1 MSISQIM
8 HPEEG
13 SLVTECRRLG
23 WMMSTAS
30 RGDPTTSLNGPSVQ
44 TGSESDASFHP
55 EVWPVEHLLP
65 EGNLLP
71 GPVHPRNR
79 PTKVPTGPKVE
90 PGSAEEILS
99 LPDPVVV
106 PNCKLKAAL
115 HHLFHAET
123 RAYWQLKAMMMVGN
137 WLTSLSPNC
146 AGSHSRP

>member
-30 RGDPTTSLNGPSVQ
+30 RRGDPTTSLNGPSVQ
-44 TGSESDASFHP
+44 TGSETDASFHP

-65 EGNLLP
+65 EGNLFP

-90 PGSAEEILS
+90 PKTKVKDL
-99 LPDPVVV
+99 D
-106 PNCKLKAAL
+106 
-115 HHLFHAET
+115 F
-123 RAYWQLKAMMMVGN
+123 
-137 WLTSLSPNC
+137 
-146 AGSHSRP
+146 